1 MRCPR
6 KVAGALLDAAVT
18 AWRVQPRAGM
28 HRHLGQQV
36 ELARRGRIGSDGQLP
51 RSQWT
56 CSFAGLCWRGS
67 ETHPRVSVSA
77 GWKWSCVGAVRRPW
91 QSDWTNK
98 RRLSLATAAM
108 CGIRKRDTCALGAK
122 CKVEQ
127 VETDVVAPVKVLSRD
142 AEYAVRTIRPKIDGV
157 TQGRPGRRFYKP
169 RPVYLAAALARC
181 G

>member
-1 MRCPR
+1 MRCLAV
-6 KVAGALLDAAVT
+6 VAGALLDAAVS
-18 AWRVQPRAGM
+18 ACRGQPRAGAR
-28 HRHLGQQV
+28 RHLGQQV

-77 GWKWSCVGAVRRPW
+77 GWKWSCVGAVRRLW
-91 QSDWTNK
+91 RSDWTNT

-108 CGIRKRDTCALGAK
+108 CVIRERDTCALGAK
-122 CKVEQ
+122 CEVEQ

-142 AEYAVRTIRPKIDGV
+142 AEYAARTIRPKIDGV
-157 TQGRPGRRFYKP
+157 THGRPGRRFYKS
-169 RPVYLAAALARC
+169 RPVYLVAALARC